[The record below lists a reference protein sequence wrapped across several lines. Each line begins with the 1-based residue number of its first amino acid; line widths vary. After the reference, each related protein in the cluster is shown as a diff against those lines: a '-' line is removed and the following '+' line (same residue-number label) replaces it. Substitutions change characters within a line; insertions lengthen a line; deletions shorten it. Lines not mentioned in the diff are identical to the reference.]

1 MFCSFLLGQKIIYS
15 EPDRDDA
22 REMKYEIIGKING
35 NFLVYKASQS
45 THYISVFDGEMK
57 LVNKQKLD
65 YLTDRVFNVDFVKYP
80 DFAYLF
86 YQYQKRNIIYCMA
99 AKIDADGKKL
109 GEVIQLDTTNSR
121 EVQSNKIYSFV
132 QSADKQKIAFFKINT
147 VDSRVHYITTLLFDN
162 NLTLINKSSEAVA
175 MANRNSY
182 LTAFEVDNKGNFAF
196 LNATSS
202 SGNDNISKL
211 VLITKESSETTF
223 KYNDIK
229 KIENVFLDEVKIK
242 ADNINNQYILTSFYS
257 NKRRGDVQGVYVS
270 IWDNIN
276 HKEKISTTTP
286 FDDEFRNN
294 AKGDASIKAAFND
307 YFLKEMVAKKDG
319 GFLAIAECEYTST
332 RGGNNL
338 NRWDYYN
345 TSPYYGNG
353 SYYTLGSPGFNTY
366 PWSRYG
372 SSYSVTRYFADNI
385 AVISFDSIGKIQWS
399 NVVRKSQFD
408 DDVDA
413 YIGFGMFNAGNQLK
427 FLFNTLERGQRI
439 LNEQSLTPEGQIIRS
454 STLKGLDKG
463 YDFMPRNAKQVAAR
477 QIIVPCMLH
486 SFLCFAKIDY

>member
-1 MFCSFLLGQKIIYS
+1 
-15 EPDRDDA
+15 
-22 REMKYEIIGKING
+22 
-35 NFLVYKASQS
+35 
-45 THYISVFDGEMK
+45 
-57 LVNKQKLD
+57 
-65 YLTDRVFNVDFVKYP
+65 
-80 DFAYLF
+80 
-86 YQYQKRNIIYCMA
+86 
-99 AKIDADGKKL
+99 
-109 GEVIQLDTTNSR
+109 
-121 EVQSNKIYSFV
+121 
-132 QSADKQKIAFFKINT
+132 
-147 VDSRVHYITTLLFDN
+147 
-162 NLTLINKSSEAVA
+162 

-182 LTAFEVDNKGNFAF
+182 LTAFEIDNKGNFAF

-319 GFLAIAECEYTST
+319 GFLAVAECEYTST